1 MLKNGSNV
9 VASIENVDFKYLDSN
24 QFIFKGLNIQINKN
38 THTIITGPNGV
49 GKSTLLGLI
58 SGVFYA
64 EKGRV
69 LLNTF
74 KTSYVSA
81 YPMIIRGS
89 LRENILYGI
98 TETVPDSEIK
108 KEIDN
113 FKLFDNND
121 IDLNDSVS
129 NKTLSSGQ
137 MQKIAFIRA
146 ILSKPELLLLD
157 ESTSNLD
164 NKSKIISLQ
173 NIRFTKY
180 YYCQFNTFFR

>member
-1 MLKNGSNV
+1 M
-9 VASIENVDFKYLDSN
+9 
-24 QFIFKGLNIQINKN
+24 
-38 THTIITGPNGV
+38 
-49 GKSTLLGLI
+49 
-58 SGVFYA
+58 
-64 EKGRV
+64 
-69 LLNTF
+69 
-74 KTSYVSA
+74 
-81 YPMIIRGS
+81 

-98 TETVPDSEIK
+98 TETIPDSEIK

-146 ILSKPELLLLD
+146 ILSKPDLLLLD

-164 NKSKIISLQ
+164 SKSKLLVYKILDSL
-173 NIRFTKY
+173 NITIVNSTHSSDELINYDKEIRFSNKNGITEINEFKSL
-180 YYCQFNTFFR
+180 